1 MTLPFSG
8 AFAIP
13 SGDPMGVVFAAVP
26 TVDALRRIEER
37 ERMGGS
43 DDGADV
49 GRGKDK
55 KSDNG
60 TERGCDVP

>member
-1 MTLPFSG
+1 
-8 AFAIP
+8 
-13 SGDPMGVVFAAVP
+13 MGGC
-26 TVDALRRIEER
+26 LRQYPPLTHCVASRNGK
-37 ERMGGS
+37 RMGGS